1 MPGGM
6 TAFTLSFVSDGKVLT
21 SRTFSYG
28 ASFDSSVYPP
38 LPEKD
43 GIYAHWDRTDLRDL
57 HLDTVVTAVYDA
69 LLPTLSSEQT
79 REDGRP
85 VILAGGD
92 FNDGDTMAATALT
105 LTPEEFHAGRRQLR
119 RPRCQLVLLPEGRA
133 AAAPDREPPRGGT
146 VAGIPA
152 R

>member
-1 MPGGM
+1 M
-6 TAFTLSFVSDGKVLT
+6 TA
-21 SRTFSYG
+21 
-28 ASFDSSVYPP
+28 ASIRRFRK
-38 LPEKD
+38 KD
-43 GIYAHWDRTDLRDL
+43 GIYAHWDRTDLHGL

-105 LTPEEFHAGRRQLR
+105 LTPEEFHAADGSFADRAANWFS
-119 RPRCQLVLLPEGRA
+119 LPEGRA
-133 AAAPDREPPRGGT
+133 AAAPDRKPPRGGA